1 MFDFFSPVMKTISSA
16 GKWMSDNPG
25 ATSAIGGAAV
35 AGLDYLQSERQMEA
49 DMRAAREERD
59 WRENR
64 SKASS
69 GTDNYGSHYA
79 GLTSGLLVK

>member
-1 MFDFFSPVMKTISSA
+1 MWDIFDPVIDTVSTV
-16 GKWMSDNPG
+16 GKWMGDNPG
-25 ATSAIGGAAV
+25 ATSAIGGAAA
-35 AGLDYLQSERQMEA
+35 AGLNYLEGEKQREY
-49 DMRAAREERD
+49 DMRKAREERE

-79 GLTSGLLVK
+79 GLTQGLLIK